1 MALTAAEKQ
10 EIFADYGT
18 HEGDTGSA
26 QVQIAMLTVRINQM
40 IEHQKR
46 HVHDEHSRHG
56 LLKMVGRRRRL
67 LRYLRT
73 NQPEEYQKLIES
85 LGLRR

>member
-1 MALTAAEKQ
+1 MALTKAEKQ
-10 EIFADYGT
+10 EIFADYGIT
-18 HEGDTGSA
+18 EGDTGSS

-46 HVHDEHSRHG
+46 HIHDEHSRHG
-56 LLKMVGRRRRL
+56 LIKMVGRRRRL

-73 NQPEEYQKLIES
+73 TKPEEYQKLIQR